1 MGQKVHPNLFRLG
14 ISTQHSSQWFTKVGH
29 HYSAT
34 LQEDM
39 FIRTFFEKKTLHQ
52 ASGAPRQSGKT
63 RSSAPNSDGSTS
75 LTTSKNCTIHSIQIQ
90 RKNTALLLTLEA
102 TRPQEILVHLEEWK
116 KELAK
121 ELASHRASSLPVT
134 HQAQLGST
142 PSAETL
148 QPSAG
153 ILQTGRARNTENTT
167 LSANSIFCILSQP
180 KEISAQSIAHSV
192 KEKLEERLP
201 FRKAMKNSIRLA
213 KSRGLKGM
221 KIEISGRLNGAE
233 IARTEWDRYGSVSLQ
248 TLRTPIDY
256 YAGIAHTIYGVLG
269 IKVWVQ

>member
-14 ISTQHSSQWFTKVGH
+14 ISTHHSSQWFTKVGSS
-29 HYSAT
+29 YSAT
-34 LQEDM
+34 LQQDT
-39 FIRTFFEKKTLHQ
+39 FIRTFFQKKI
-52 ASGAPRQSGKT
+52 SD
-63 RSSAPNSDGSTS
+63 SS
-75 LTTSKNCTIHSIQIQ
+75 IHSIQIQ
-90 RKNTALLLTLEA
+90 RKNTALLLNIESS
-102 TRPQEILVHLEEWK
+102 RPQEILVHLEEWK

-121 ELASHRASSLPVT
+121 ELSKMRE
-134 HQAQLGST
+134 
-142 PSAETL
+142 ETDRK
-148 QPSAG
+148 AIG
-153 ILQTGRARNTENTT
+153 IERTSREI
-167 LSANSIFCILSQP
+167 SANSIFCILSQP
-180 KEISAQSIAHSV
+180 KELSAQSIANSV

-233 IARTEWDRYGSVSLQ
+233 IARTEWERYGSVSLQ
-248 TLRTPIDY
+248 TLRTPIDF

>member
-14 ISTQHSSQWFTKVGH
+14 ISTQHSSQWFTKVGSS
-29 HYSAT
+29 YSAT
-34 LQEDM
+34 LQQDT
-39 FIRTFFEKKTLHQ
+39 FIRTFFQKKT
-52 ASGAPRQSGKT
+52 SD
-63 RSSAPNSDGSTS
+63 SA
-75 LTTSKNCTIHSIQIQ
+75 IHSIQIQ
-90 RKNTALLLTLEA
+90 RKNTALLLNIES

-121 ELASHRASSLPVT
+121 ELSEIRAT
-134 HQAQLGST
+134 NAKRG
-142 PSAETL
+142 ERE
-148 QPSAG
+148 
-153 ILQTGRARNTENTT
+153 I
-167 LSANSIFCILSQP
+167 SANSIFCILSQP
-180 KEISAQSIAHSV
+180 KELSAQSIANSV

-233 IARTEWDRYGSVSLQ
+233 IARTEWERYGSVSLQ
-248 TLRTPIDY
+248 TLRTPIDF
-256 YAGIAHTIYGVLG
+256 YAGVAHTIYGVLG